1 MWTVCGKELGVCL
14 IGCGRA
20 GMIHAANY
28 KNRIPGARI
37 TAVVDV
43 MEASARA
50 AAQELGIDRCY
61 TDYHELPVPQ
71 TAGDLAFGY
80 SVVNPGKVGDE
91 YYFTRG
97 HYHRIL
103 ETGEVYH
110 CMVVITSGFGT
121 VEMWD
126 WEIITYLRDL
136 GCTVFSPYSVE
147 MGKTILRAIA
157 VKRSLKGAN
166 FLMFQD
172 SPGEGMQANI
182 FKKFYWWEAQSTE
195 KMEQTFG
202 IHLVYRSWKEVCQKA
217 REIPDEEA
225 RQVSADWHTPMQDV
239 CQEAYLRAVKLYIA
253 VKREALLLGNVAGV
267 GANCLNESFSCDT
280 TPCLAWDMQNYAA
293 GTITKDEA
301 CKQLEESFMEYADQ

>member
-1 MWTVCGKELGVCL
+1 
-14 IGCGRA
+14 
-20 GMIHAANY
+20 MIYAAYRHDESMRGY
-28 KNRIPGARI
+28 K
-37 TAVVDV
+37 
-43 MEASARA
+43 
-50 AAQELGIDRCY
+50 
-61 TDYHELPVPQ
+61 LP
-71 TAGDLAFGY
+71 
-80 SVVNPGKVGDE
+80 
-91 YYFTRG
+91 
-97 HYHRIL
+97 
-103 ETGEVYH
+103 
-110 CMVVITSGFGT
+110 MVVITSGFGT

-280 TPCLAWDMQNYAA
+280 TPCLAWDMLFERDHIVCACEGDTLTLLSTYILYHSLEKPIMMTNLYPFLVGMAA
-293 GTITKDEA
+293 LSHERIDRFPEIQDPANHALGVH
-301 CKQLEESFMEYADQ
+301 CGYFGNMPESFCRKDAAPQALAM